1 LSQPTQGTQVTFTG
15 ERLHEGSQLF
25 GVDLARHHA
34 AYEFAAA
41 RAGGLSVIDLGC
53 GSGYGAAKL
62 VESSASLVGLDRIPP
77 DAHVRDAP
85 VQWLRADLYGI
96 PLAPASFDLVVSFQV
111 IEHLEDPT
119 VYLES
124 IGRLLRPGA
133 QAIITTP
140 NILTSDRENPFHVH
154 EYEADELAEQL
165 RQHFGSVEM
174 MGVGQSEPVAR
185 YQAQRLQRIRTITR
199 LDPLRLRD
207 KLPRALVEWL
217 FGRFALLVRRGIQ
230 NSDDGLPDVST
241 RDFPIGTAD
250 AECIDLL
257 AVCRD
262 PRL

>member
-1 LSQPTQGTQVTFTG
+1 MSQVTFTG
-15 ERLHEGSQLF
+15 ERLHEGSRLF

-41 RAGGLSVIDLGC
+41 RAAGLAVIDLGC

-62 VESSASLVGLDRIPP
+62 VESTGSLVGLDRVPP

-85 VQWLRADLYGI
+85 VHWVRGDLYGI
-96 PLAPASFDLVVSFQV
+96 PLAPASFDLVASFQV

-119 VYLES
+119 VYLEA
-124 IGRLLRPGA
+124 IGRLLRPGGS
-133 QAIITTP
+133 AIITTP

-154 EYEADELAEQL
+154 EYEGEELAERL
-165 RQHFGSVEM
+165 SQHFESVEM
-174 MGVGQSEPVAR
+174 RGVGQSEPVAR
-185 YQAQRLQRIRTITR
+185 YQAQRLKRIRTITR

-207 KLPRALVEWL
+207 RLPRPFVEWL
-217 FGRFALLVRRGIQ
+217 FGRFALLVRRGISQ
-230 NSDDGLPDVST
+230 SDDGLPEVTT
-241 RDFPIGTAD
+241 RDFPIGPAD

-257 AVCRD
+257 AICRN